1 MKKETPD
8 IKRHINTL
16 GSIEERLDYLKDIYF
31 TDSNYRKISKNLI
44 LNVVKSRI
52 DEIVVKTKKEL
63 IVPGFN
69 LTSGISFLLSG
80 EGLNLLNIKEYF
92 ASFFGS
98 GTKIKNENNSNNYDN
113 LEKKFNACLGA
124 IRIIKDG
131 WETEAIPKISDR
143 NLEKIGFFARIF
155 GIRQ

>member
-1 MKKETPD
+1 MSNVTK
-8 IKRHINTL
+8 HA
-16 GSIEERLDYLKDIYF
+16 SI
-31 TDSNYRKISKNLI
+31 
-44 LNVVKSRI
+44 
-52 DEIVVKTKKEL
+52 
-63 IVPGFN
+63 
-69 LTSGISFLLSG
+69 
-80 EGLNLLNIKEYF
+80 
-92 ASFFGS
+92 GS